1 MGEIVKLPDALRKMP
16 RESDSA
22 HSAMIHYYEL
32 GAGRSMSALHE
43 LFNDQKKMGIAVP
56 TESYHTLSAW
66 SSKFKWGDRV
76 EAVQLDQYAAEI
88 EALHKARVRFVSKQI
103 DMLELW
109 EKMLVVGTPSLDDV
123 SFDKWSK
130 SAKDFVGAIGQV
142 FGLENRNQE
151 INVHVNDE
159 RNGPVDTDRATE
171 ELLGLIESVR
181 ERAKLETYTRD
192 QDIIDVES
200 GPVRQESKG
209 VSVDSE

>member
-43 LFNDQKKMGIAVP
+43 LFKDQKKMGIAVP

-76 EAVQLDQYAAEI
+76 EAVQLHQYAAEI
-88 EALHKARVRFVSKQI
+88 EALHKARVQFVRKQI

-130 SAKDFVGAIGQV
+130 SAKDFVSAIGQV

-159 RNGPVDTDRATE
+159 RNGPIDADRATE

-181 ERAKLETYTRD
+181 ERAELETYTRD
-192 QDIIDVES
+192 QDIIDVEG
-200 GPVRQESKG
+200 GPVRQESEG
-209 VSVDSE
+209 VSVDSK

>member
-1 MGEIVKLPDALRKMP
+1 MSEIVKLPDSLRKMP

-32 GAGRSMSALHE
+32 GPGRSISALHE
-43 LFNDQKKMGIAVP
+43 LFKEQMGSGIAVP

-66 SSKFKWGDRV
+66 SSKFSWGDRI
-76 EAVQLDQYAAEI
+76 EAVQLEQYAAEI
-88 EALHKARVRFVSKQI
+88 EALHEARVKFVRKQI
-103 DMLELW
+103 DMLEVW
-109 EKMLVVGTPSLDDV
+109 EKMLLMGTPNLDDV

-151 INVHVNDE
+151 INLNVKDE
-159 RNGPVDTDRATE
+159 RDGPIDGDRATE

-181 ERAKLETYTRD
+181 ERAELESYTGN
-192 QDIIDVES
+192 QDIIDVSS
-200 GPVRQESKG
+200 GPVRQGSES
-209 VSVDSE
+209 V